1 MAGNWQGYTNKML
14 FHSRLL
20 LDAWVD
26 AEIAAKPAFREACLN
41 AMVQAYHS
49 LLAEI
54 MTNYQLSVSQLP
66 TMDDAMTA
74 FNHKGECSSELRYVE
89 QLMQQDSWLSS
100 LVKAHFECMHP
111 AQRINAERSIIPLS
125 PMGLDNLQETESV
138 IKVLESLKELVSYSR
153 NFSLEW

>member
-1 MAGNWQGYTNKML
+1 MTSNWQGYTNKML

-26 AEIAAKPAFREACLN
+26 AEEVAKPAFREACIKT
-41 AMVQAYHS
+41 MVQAYQS

-54 MTNYQLSVSQLP
+54 MTNYQLSVNRLP
-66 TMDDAMTA
+66 NMDDALAA
-74 FNHKGECSSELRYVE
+74 FGYKGERSSELSYIE

-100 LVKAHFECMHP
+100 LIKAQGECMQP
-111 AQRINAERSIIPLS
+111 ISRATANQMRIPLS
-125 PMGLDNLQETESV
+125 QLGQLNLQETDAV
-138 IKVLESLKELVSYSR
+138 VRVLESLKELVTYNR